1 MTKMRRKVLIAEL
14 SKEKSGWQSFSK
26 KMKSVI
32 SAYKWRGKPTVY
44 EGPGITGSDWRW
56 TFFD

>member
-44 EGPGITGSDWRW
+44 EGPGITGSD
-56 TFFD
+56 